1 MRSGHFI
8 LENVL
13 YNIPLFFFYNYA
25 TVSGMKFWLLKEFLI
40 SNDDIRGYF
49 F

>member
-1 MRSGHFI
+1 MFQFDGNLKFQMRSGHFI

-25 TVSGMKFWLLKEFLI
+25 TVSGMKF
-40 SNDDIRGYF
+40 
-49 F
+49 